1 LAKPKTML
9 TVFLISP
16 CCLPRP
22 LTVLPVFKRAAF
34 YQPLKSKVG
43 LAATKA
49 AALRIILNVEC
60 GGIVGYCS
68 NKHTHAGTAVINTHS
83 LSQAARLVQMAR
95 ERERERERE
104 KESFIRNYGP

>member
-1 LAKPKTML
+1 MSRAV
-9 TVFLISP
+9 TVS
-16 CCLPRP
+16 
-22 LTVLPVFKRAAF
+22 
-34 YQPLKSKVG
+34 
-43 LAATKA
+43 
-49 AALRIILNVEC
+49 
-60 GGIVGYCS
+60 GIVGYCS